1 MNYPLID
8 YLFLPELTVTIP
20 DPGKVKLTYENLQRE
35 NASTKFPFW
44 AKCWPS
50 SLAMLTFLKNND
62 YLIANKVVLELGAG
76 IGLPSFFAAKM
87 AASVVITDYAAEAV
101 ELMQFNIDKLQI
113 SNAKALK
120 LDWNDFAGEIAAEI
134 AADIIL
140 LSDINYDEKDF
151 ESLKSV
157 LNTYLKRGATIL
169 LATPYRINANSFV
182 SYFSLYILEQEL
194 ITVQNEGV
202 EVTIG
207 LFVLKYKGE

>member
-8 YLFLPELTVTIP
+8 YHFLPELGVTIP
-20 DPGKVKLTYENLQRE
+20 DPGKVKLTYENLLRE
-35 NASTKFPFW
+35 HASTKFPFW

-62 YLIANKVVLELGAG
+62 YLISNNVVLELGAG

-120 LDWNDFAGEIAAEI
+120 LDWNDFAGEIAA
-134 AADIIL
+134 DIIL

-169 LATPYRINANSFV
+169 LATPYRINASSFV

>member
-1 MNYPLID
+1 MVYPVID
-8 YLFLPELTVTIP
+8 FSFSPELSLTIP
-20 DPGKVKLTYENLQRE
+20 DPDKLKATYETLLLNNTE
-35 NASTKFPFW
+35 TEFPFW

-120 LDWNDFAGEIAAEI
+120 LDWNDFAGEIAA
-134 AADIIL
+134 DIIL

-169 LATPYRINANSFV
+169 LATPYRINASSFV

>member
-1 MNYPLID
+1 MVYPVID
-8 YLFLPELTVTIP
+8 FSFSPDLSLTIP
-20 DPGKVKLTYENLQRE
+20 DPDKLKATYETLLLNNTE
-35 NASTKFPFW
+35 TEFPFW

-62 YLIANKVVLELGAG
+62 QFIANKTVLELGAG

-101 ELMQFNIDKLQI
+101 ELMQFNIEKLQI

-120 LDWNDFAGEIAAEI
+120 LNWNDFAGEI

-169 LATPYRINANSFV
+169 LATPYRINASSFV
-182 SYFSLYILEQEL
+182 SYFSLFILEQEL
-194 ITVQNEGV
+194 ITVQNEGM

>member
-1 MNYPLID
+1 MVYPVID
-8 YLFLPELTVTIP
+8 FSFSPELSLTIP
-20 DPGKVKLTYENLQRE
+20 DPDKLKATYETLLLNNTE
-35 NASTKFPFW
+35 TEFPFW

-62 YLIANKVVLELGAG
+62 QFIANKTVLELGAG

-101 ELMQFNIDKLQI
+101 ELMQFNIEKLQI
-113 SNAKALK
+113 SNATALK
-120 LDWNDFAGEIAAEI
+120 LNWNDFAGEI

-169 LATPYRINANSFV
+169 LATPYRINASSFV
-182 SYFSLYILEQEL
+182 SYFSLFILEQEL
-194 ITVQNEGV
+194 ITVQNEGM